1 MKIMA
6 SVYNGNMVKCPHC
19 GAYVDYSSSDIRT
32 EERGY
37 GVATYDGETYNA
49 KLITCPRCGKEI
61 EVY

>member
-1 MKIMA
+1 
-6 SVYNGNMVKCPHC
+6 MVKCPHC